1 LPLSTEELLT
11 GYRALRRART
21 FDERVIIL
29 QRQGRLG
36 VFPPFRGQEAA
47 QVGIALALRKSDWLV
62 PSYRETAAAIAFGM
76 PLANLILSWR
86 ADPAGWR
93 IPDDVNM
100 IQFYIPIATQIPQAA
115 GIAHAQRIKGTDN
128 IVAAFIGDGGTSE
141 GDFHEG
147 LNFASVFDA
156 PVIFMVQNN
165 GWAISVPTSKQMK
178 VQRVALKAQGYGIPG
193 VVVDGNDLVA
203 VWSVAKEA
211 AERARRG
218 EGPTLIE
225 AITYRIAPHTSSDDP
240 SRYRT
245 EEETAAWEK
254 RDPILRMRGLLNHLG
269 LWDEEK
275 ERGLTGELEA
285 EFLAAVEEADRAPE
299 PKPWEIVEQVYAEM
313 GADQKAAWEYLRG
326 EV

>member
-1 LPLSTEELLT
+1 
-11 GYRALRRART
+11 
-21 FDERVIIL
+21 
-29 QRQGRLG
+29 
-36 VFPPFRGQEAA
+36 
-47 QVGIALALRKSDWLV
+47 
-62 PSYRETAAAIAFGM
+62 
-76 PLANLILSWR
+76 
-86 ADPAGWR
+86 
-93 IPDDVNM
+93 
-100 IQFYIPIATQIPQAA
+100 
-115 GIAHAQRIKGTDN
+115 
-128 IVAAFIGDGGTSE
+128 
-141 GDFHEG
+141 
-147 LNFASVFDA
+147 
-156 PVIFMVQNN
+156 
-165 GWAISVPTSKQMK
+165 
-178 VQRVALKAQGYGIPG
+178 
-193 VVVDGNDLVA
+193 GNDLVA

-275 ERGLTGELEA
+275 ERELTGELEA